1 MEREKEEGAGEGK
14 RARKK
19 RTGVGGRESQSCF
32 FFSQLP
38 GDWCLTD
45 KRGEVGMFLL
55 SIPHT
60 AASLLLKI
68 GLLSLLLKTE
78 IYRFYRD

>member
-19 RTGVGGRESQSCF
+19 KDGGGGENHKVGF